1 MVERFEQTRGRNTV
15 MTEDADKRRRDLY
28 DEHRRQAWQDI
39 QSSTD
44 SFDKNLLAV
53 STAALGFS
61 VAFIKDIVH
70 LPAAAWHFVLY
81 ASWLSF
87 VACIVITVF
96 SFRLSVAALNRH
108 LEYLQHYYDKQDE
121 TYLSKKSAAGIVL
134 NAFTW
139 IAATFFLAGIICT
152 VVFCMRNL
160 G

>member
-1 MVERFEQTRGRNTV
+1 V
-15 MTEDADKRRRDLY
+15 TEDDDKRRRDLW

-39 QSSTD
+39 PSSTD

-70 LPAAAWHFVLY
+70 LPAAEWHFVLY

-96 SFRLSVAALNRH
+96 SFRLSVAALNKH
-108 LEYLQHYYDKQDE
+108 LVHLQHYYDKKDE
-121 TYLSKKSAAGIVL
+121 TFLTKKSTAGNVL

-139 IAATFFLAGIICT
+139 AAAAFFLAGIICT